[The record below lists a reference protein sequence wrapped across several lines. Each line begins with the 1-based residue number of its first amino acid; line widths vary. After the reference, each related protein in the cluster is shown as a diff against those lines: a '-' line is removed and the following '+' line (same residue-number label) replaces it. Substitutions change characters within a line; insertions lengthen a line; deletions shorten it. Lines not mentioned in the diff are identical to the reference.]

1 MNLGSPP
8 LMDMPLG
15 ELNQA
20 PVNNSLA
27 APITHFDNAPRIN
40 DTESEY
46 KESDPRQTFSWFKKH
61 MSQILEAYERTIQN
75 ASSIDSAEI
84 QVVAFGR
91 LLITKMTE
99 IFPNLKDEILKPA
112 IQANSPK
119 KTEKETAAVVNQS
132 IRDSQTFKP
141 NSSGLRQIDQEQ
153 GIERLMNI
161 QAEQMRETFAEQGK
175 AQ

>member
-1 MNLGSPP
+1 
-8 LMDMPLG
+8 MDMPVG

-20 PVNNSLA
+20 PLNSSLA
-27 APITHFDNAPRIN
+27 APTTHFDNAPRIN

-91 LLITKMTE
+91 LLITKLTE
-99 IFPNLKDEILKPA
+99 IFPNLKDEILRPA

-119 KTEKETAAVVNQS
+119 KTEKETAAGIAVNQS
-132 IRDSQTFKP
+132 IRDSQTLKP
-141 NSSGLRQIDQEQ
+141 NNSGLRQIDQEQ